1 MKSKKTKG
9 GAGSTS
15 PASAGSPRRPPC
27 ALMTASAAMHADC
40 AALKKL
46 TEAGM
51 EVVVV
56 QDADFEASLRIVE
69 KVRRSTLRS
78 FRKTANVPVRRSGAA
93 PGENDGH

>member
-1 MKSKKTKG
+1 MTKPKRKRAARS
-9 GAGSTS
+9 GA
-15 PASAGSPRRPPC
+15 AAGSPRRPPC

-40 AALKKL
+40 AALRKL

-69 KVRRSTLRS
+69 KVRRE
-78 FRKTANVPVRRSGAA
+78 TANKSSTGLEAR
-93 PGENDGH
+93 NDD

>member
-1 MKSKKTKG
+1 MTETNATRA
-9 GAGSTS
+9 AGSS
-15 PASAGSPRRPPC
+15 APAGSPRRRPPC

-69 KVRRSTLRS
+69 NVRRE
-78 FRKTANVPVRRSGAA
+78 TANKVLTA
-93 PGENDGH
+93 

>member
-1 MKSKKTKG
+1 MTKPKRQRAARSG
-9 GAGSTS
+9 EAACS
-15 PASAGSPRRPPC
+15 PRRRPPC

-46 TEAGM
+46 TEAGL

-69 KVRRSTLRS
+69 KVRRE
-78 FRKTANVPVRRSGAA
+78 TANAQGHA
-93 PGENDGH
+93 PSEAR

>member
-1 MKSKKTKG
+1 MNAEKLNKMD
-9 GAGSTS
+9 AACS
-15 PASAGSPRRPPC
+15 PRRRPPC

-69 KVRRSTLRS
+69 KVRRE
-78 FRKTANVPVRRSGAA
+78 TANNKVSGPEPAA
-93 PGENDGH
+93 KGTP